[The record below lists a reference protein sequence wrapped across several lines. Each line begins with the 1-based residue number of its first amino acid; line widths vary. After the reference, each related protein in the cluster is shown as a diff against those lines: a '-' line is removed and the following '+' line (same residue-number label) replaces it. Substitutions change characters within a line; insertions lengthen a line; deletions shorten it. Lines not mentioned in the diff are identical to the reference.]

1 MGDYSYQRNPVPD
14 EMGLEMP
21 LTNKQAVEAF
31 ENLERQYEK
40 QIAFSKKDVK
50 TIVTAIHN
58 SLPFRDYVMGELP
71 NLKDT
76 STALAFITALLP
88 LVDEGQRAP
97 LYTIMSGYYY
107 ELGDKELAFVSLTQS
122 QLLDPDYSLAQ
133 LFERVFKAGWGSDE
147 FPTMRARLHPKVSAE
162 LFENLELELA

>member
-1 MGDYSYQRNPVPD
+1 
-14 EMGLEMP
+14 MGLEMP

-40 QIAFSKKDVK
+40 QISFAKKDVE
-50 TIVTAIHN
+50 IVVTAIHT
-58 SLPFRDYVMGELP
+58 SLQFRDYVMGELP

-76 STALAFITALLP
+76 ATALEFITALLP

-107 ELGDKELAFVSLTQS
+107 ETGDSELAFVSLLQAK
-122 QLLDPDYSLAQ
+122 LLDPNYSLAN
-133 LFERVFKAGWGSDE
+133 LFERVFKAGWGADS
-147 FPTMRARLHPKVSAE
+147 FPQMRAELHPKVSAE

>member
-1 MGDYSYQRNPVPD
+1 MV
-14 EMGLEMP
+14 LEMP

-40 QIAFSKKDVK
+40 QIAFTKADVE
-50 TIVTAIHN
+50 IVVNAIHN
-58 SLPFRDYVMGELP
+58 SLSFRDYVMGELP

-97 LYTIMSGYYY
+97 LYTIMSAYYY
-107 ELGDKELAFVSLTQS
+107 EIGDKELAFVSLTQS
-122 QLLDPDYSLAQ
+122 KLLDPDYSLAT
-133 LFERVFKAGWGSDE
+133 LFERVFEAGWGSDA
-147 FPTMRARLHPKVSAE
+147 FPKMRAQLHPKVSAE
-162 LFENLELELA
+162 LFANLELELA